1 MPVHPDDHTLYNA
14 LEHIVYE
21 IQTFVD
27 LTFTE
32 MRHPVH
38 VQFAILE
45 SWLIHLRSIE
55 SMLHRK
61 SKPKGHDILI
71 SHYGP
76 IDIKDLVEPS
86 IRDRING
93 EIAHITT
100 RRMTAGEAKAWDRV
114 EIFRKA
120 WPGIE
125 KIIDVLET
133 WVRSYKPDSRW
144 HKELVATKEHG
155 SKLYAGGSV
164 QVLGFDEY
172 WSEQT
177 DKLNPFVTYT
187 VGYLPKS
194 TPRNLQIRDIYL

>member
-1 MPVHPDDHTLYNA
+1 MHRTHYDQALFNA

-21 IQTFVD
+21 IQMFVD

-32 MRHPVH
+32 MNYSIP
-38 VQFAILE
+38 VQFAVLE
-45 SWLIHLRSIE
+45 AWAIHLRSIE
-55 SMLHRK
+55 SMLHEK
-61 SKPKGHDILI
+61 STTQDDVLI

-76 IDIKDLVEPS
+76 IDIKELVEPS
-86 IRDRING
+86 VRKRIGG

-144 HKELVATKEHG
+144 HKELVATREHG
-155 SKLYAGGSV
+155 SKLYAGGSE
-164 QVLGFDEY
+164 QGPGFDEY

-177 DKLNPFVTYT
+177 DKLIPFVTYT
-187 VGYLPKS
+187 VGYLPKP
-194 TPRNLQIRDIYL
+194 TPKNLQIRDIYL